1 MFEIESKQIVG
12 AIGSALEPQ
21 YSAAGL
27 RDAILEI
34 IYPEAGKLRSRK
46 VVSRSR
52 ARATGKFPSW
62 KMARMIQWESVN
74 ELNAYR
80 RLDATPSANAFYE
93 QPLMIRFALDGE
105 VHIHYPDVLVDWGH
119 RKELWEIKRNSDAS
133 NPVFANR
140 TRLLAAA
147 LPQHGFAYR
156 MVVADELSREP
167 QLSNSLILLKH
178 GREAVCDIAREQVRQ
193 VLLSTMSITWE
204 SATKGDLGRRGRA
217 VLARLAL
224 EGYLAFDTTLPIS
237 STTRFWRSAPRNP
250 GAA

>member
-1 MFEIESKQIVG
+1 MFEIESKQMVG
-12 AIGSALEPQ
+12 AIGSIREPQ

-27 RDAILEI
+27 RGAVLELL
-34 IYPEAGKLRSRK
+34 YPEAGKLRSRK

-62 KMARMIQWESVN
+62 KMGRMIQWESVN

-80 RLDATPSANAFYE
+80 RLDATPDANAFYE
-93 QPLMIRFALDGE
+93 QPLMIRFVLDGE
-105 VHIHYPDVLVDWGH
+105 THIHYPDVLVDWGR
-119 RKELWEIKRNSDAS
+119 RKELWEIKRNSDAT

-147 LPQHGFAYR
+147 LPQYGFGYR
-156 MVVADELSREP
+156 MVVAEELSREP
-167 QLSNSLILLKH
+167 QLSNSITLLKH
-178 GREAVCDIAREQVRQ
+178 GREAVCEIAREQVRQ
-193 VLLSTMSITWE
+193 ILLSTLSITWE
-204 SATKGDLGRRGRA
+204 SATNGDLGRKGRA

-237 STTRFWRSAPRNP
+237 STTRFWRSTPRNP

>member
-1 MFEIESKQIVG
+1 MFEIESKQMAGTVG
-12 AIGSALEPQ
+12 SELEPQ

-62 KMARMIQWESVN
+62 KMGRMIQWESVN
-74 ELNAYR
+74 ELNAFR
-80 RLDATPSANAFYE
+80 RLDATPGALAYYE
-93 QPLMIRFALDGE
+93 QPLMIRFVLDGE
-105 VHIHYPDVLVDWGH
+105 THIHYPDVLIEWGH
-119 RKELWEIKRNSDAS
+119 RKGLVEIKSESDAS

-147 LPQHGFAYR
+147 LPQYGFGYQ
-156 MVVADELSREP
+156 MVGADELSKEP

-193 VLLSTMSITWE
+193 ILLSTVSITWE
-204 SATKGDLGRRGRA
+204 SATKGDLGRKGRA

-237 STTRFWRSAPRNP
+237 STTRFWRTAPKGPSAL
-250 GAA
+250 

>member
-1 MFEIESKQIVG
+1 MFEIESKQMAG

-21 YSAAGL
+21 YLAAGL
-27 RDAILEI
+27 RDAVLEL
-34 IYPEAGKLRSRK
+34 IYPGTGKLRSRK

-62 KMARMIQWESVN
+62 KMGRMIQWESVN

-80 RLDATPSANAFYE
+80 RLDATPGANAFYE
-93 QPLMIRFALDGE
+93 QPLMIRFVLDGE
-105 VHIHYPDVLVDWGH
+105 AHIHYPDVLVDWGH

-147 LPQHGFAYR
+147 LPQHGFGYR
-156 MVVADELSREP
+156 MVVADELSKEP
-167 QLSNSLILLKH
+167 HLSNSIILLKH
-178 GREAVCDIAREQVRQ
+178 GREPASDIAREQIRQ
-193 VLLSTMSITWE
+193 LLLSTLTITWE
-204 SATKGDLGRRGRA
+204 SATKGDLGRKGCA

-224 EGYLAFDTTLPIS
+224 EGYLAFDTSQPIS

-250 GAA
+250 SVA

>member
-1 MFEIESKQIVG
+1 MFEIESKQMAGTVG
-12 AIGSALEPQ
+12 SELEPQ

-62 KMARMIQWESVN
+62 KMGRMIQWESVN

-80 RLDATPSANAFYE
+80 RLDATPDANAFYE
-93 QPLMIRFALDGE
+93 QPLMIRFVLDGE
-105 VHIHYPDVLVDWGH
+105 AHIHYPDVLVDWGD

-133 NPVFANR
+133 NPVFSNR

-147 LPQHGFAYR
+147 LPQHGLGYR

-178 GREAVCDIAREQVRQ
+178 GRETVCDIAREQVRQ
-193 VLLSTMSITWE
+193 VLLSTLSITWE

-237 STTRFWRSAPRNP
+237 STTRFWRSAPSNP
-250 GAA
+250 SAA